1 MPVNTTDWDERYRNG
16 EHTIKEPSPLLRTA
30 ISNLKPGRALDIA
43 CGVGR
48 HAIFLAE
55 HGWIVTAVDSSRVGI
70 EILQKRAREAGRS
83 ARIEPGSPARQPRWG
98 GRAGGAQASCLQS
111 IEARVADLEFHEFQ
125 IEPGTYD
132 LVCVFYYLQRDLFP
146 PIRAGVKQGGTVVA
160 AIHLN
165 DGREDAKPRNPAFLL
180 NPGELK
186 QLFADWEI
194 TYYREGESD
203 EGGHHHDTAYLIAHK
218 PPESMKLV
226 DSTR

>member
-1 MPVNTTDWDERYRNG
+1 MPANTAKWDLRYLRG

-30 ISNLKPGRALDIA
+30 IASLKPGRALDIA

-55 HGWIVTAVDSSRVGI
+55 HGWHVTAVDSSRVGI
-70 EILQKRAREAGRS
+70 EILQQRAREAG
-83 ARIEPGSPARQPRWG
+83 
-98 GRAGGAQASCLQS
+98 LTM
-111 IEARVADLEFHEFQ
+111 EARVADLESGEFY

-132 LVCVFYYLQRDLFP
+132 LVCVFYYLQRDLFS
-146 PIRAGVKQGGTVVA
+146 PIRAGVKRGGTVVA

-165 DGREDAKPRNPAFLL
+165 DGKKDVKPANPAFLL
-180 NPGELK
+180 EPGELK

-203 EGGHHHDTAYLIAHK
+203 EGGHHHDTAYLIARK
-218 PPESMKLV
+218 PPDAADEAG
-226 DSTR
+226 

>member
-1 MPVNTTDWDERYRNG
+1 MPDWDERYRSG

-30 ISNLKPGRALDIA
+30 INSLKPGRALDIA

-55 HGWIVTAVDSSRVGI
+55 HGWQVAAVDSSSVGI
-70 EILQKRAREAGRS
+70 EILQQRAREAG
-83 ARIEPGSPARQPRWG
+83 
-98 GRAGGAQASCLQS
+98 LTV
-111 IEARVADLEFHEFQ
+111 EAHIADLEAREFH

-132 LVCVFYYLQRDLFP
+132 LICVFYYLQRDLFST
-146 PIRAGVKQGGTVVA
+146 IRAGVKRGGTVVA

-165 DGREDAKPRNPAFLL
+165 DGKVDAKPRNPVFLL

-203 EGGHHHDTAYLIAHK
+203 EGGHDHDTGYLIARK
-218 PPESMKLV
+218 PPNA
-226 DSTR
+226 DG

>member
-1 MPVNTTDWDERYRNG
+1 MPANTADWDKRYRNG

-30 ISNLKPGRALDIA
+30 NASLKPGRALDIA

-55 HGWIVTAVDSSRVGI
+55 HGWHAMAVDSSRVGI
-70 EILQKRAREAGRS
+70 EILQQHAREAG
-83 ARIEPGSPARQPRWG
+83 
-98 GRAGGAQASCLQS
+98 LTV
-111 IEARVADLEFHEFQ
+111 EARVADLESGEFH

-132 LVCVFYYLQRDLFP
+132 LVCVFYYLQRDLFS
-146 PIRAGVKQGGTVVA
+146 PIRAGVKPGGTVVA

-165 DGREDAKPRNPAFLL
+165 DGREDAKPANPAFLL
-180 NPGELK
+180 ERGELR

-203 EGGHHHDTAYLIAHK
+203 EGGHHHDTAYLIARK
-218 PPESMKLV
+218 PPDADDEAG
-226 DSTR
+226 